1 MLSGSSSAPASE
13 PHRIRHATRATMAQ
27 FFVNGATFATW
38 GILIND
44 DRLISQGRAQRLAGL
59 LQARYAFS
67 RDEADAQVQSVLA
80 KSRS

>member
-1 MLSGSSSAPASE
+1 MNLPSV
-13 PHRIRHATRATMAQ
+13 AQ
-27 FFVNGATFATW
+27 LKGIWRQRLGTAKATW
-38 GILIND
+38 GILLND